1 MLQTQSSETGAV
13 MQTEDILDLPLF
25 GRNFY
30 DLTALVPGV
39 VQVGG
44 SINSFALSVSGQRE
58 FANSVQLDGIE
69 STQNRTQDVTVS
81 PSVDSVQEFKVV
93 TSAYNA
99 EYGNASGGVIAIQ
112 TKSGNNG
119 FHGDAYEFFR
129 PNFTA
134 ARPYSFGGGPEPA
147 SVLKQ
152 HNFGGTLGG
161 PIKKDRSFFF
171 VSYEGSRQKNAY
183 TYLDSTI
190 PFGLIGVQPDG
201 SVSFANLVDP
211 LAGSAGGPPAGTV
224 DPIFNSY
231 VTASCYGYCS
241 QQYAGNVVPAANPN
255 VPGSVSPAGLNTLLN
270 FFPKPNRPGI
280 DNGWFDNFAV
290 DSPTNNNN
298 NQVDSRFDQNLG
310 SADKLYVVYHWG
322 ANNQLVT
329 DPYHGATVVPGAGDA
344 DQANKQDGGAQ
355 SISVTEDHIFGSHA
369 VNEFRFGYLR
379 YYLDQYSLLNGTD
392 YSTKYGV
399 GNIAV
404 PGYPATIAFPDIFMA
419 DGYLAGGSS
428 YKPYHVLDANYQYT
442 DGVTWTG
449 IERHEIKIGGD
460 YRRLNSHPNFS
471 LFPTGYDYYDSFG
484 YAQTSDLTFNNFSYA
499 CNVPG
504 GWNCYGGSDIADLV
518 TGLPQDVYIGLQ
530 LTKPHT
536 QAGDLDLFA
545 QDTFKVSPRLTLNY
559 GLRYEYQT
567 PYTEAN
573 NYMSNY
579 DIASNTILIAGR
591 GGNSAALIN
600 SRKNDFGPRFGF
612 AYQIDNKTVIRG
624 GFGLFYSPENDGRED
639 YLTKN
644 APFANQA
651 GVRKLAIQRS
661 VPIHPRFRRAAQYGN
676 QHSFHRRYHSGQP
689 AERKPRDDIR
699 RQSAV
704 EDRQCGL
711 L

>member
-1 MLQTQSSETGAV
+1 M
-13 MQTEDILDLPLF
+13 
-25 GRNFY
+25 
-30 DLTALVPGV
+30 
-39 VQVGG
+39 
-44 SINSFALSVSGQRE
+44 
-58 FANSVQLDGIE
+58 
-69 STQNRTQDVTVS
+69 
-81 PSVDSVQEFKVV
+81 
-93 TSAYNA
+93 
-99 EYGNASGGVIAIQ
+99 
-112 TKSGNNG
+112 
-119 FHGDAYEFFR
+119 
-129 PNFTA
+129 
-134 ARPYSFGGGPEPA
+134 
-147 SVLKQ
+147 
-152 HNFGGTLGG
+152 
-161 PIKKDRSFFF
+161 
-171 VSYEGSRQKNAY
+171 
-183 TYLDSTI
+183 
-190 PFGLIGVQPDG
+190 
-201 SVSFANLVDP
+201 
-211 LAGSAGGPPAGTV
+211 
-224 DPIFNSY
+224 
-231 VTASCYGYCS
+231 
-241 QQYAGNVVPAANPN
+241 
-255 VPGSVSPAGLNTLLN
+255 
-270 FFPKPNRPGI
+270 
-280 DNGWFDNFAV
+280 
-290 DSPTNNNN
+290 
-298 NQVDSRFDQNLG
+298 G

-442 DGVTWTG
+442 DAVTWTG

-651 GVRKLAIQRS
+651 AYGNWPYNGPFQYVLDSGVPRNTAINIPSTGVIIPANLPNGNLETTYAVNPQLKTGSADSFNLTLERQVGSSIAVNLSYVGSVSHDLSYEVGDINANPNDPNTNNGDNRLTTDLGKIQYLTDAGMGNYNSLQVKVTKRESRNLSFLASYTYGHSLDNGPAPFDVGLNNDYPANPYDLTAEYATSDDDVRHNFIFSGLWRL
-661 VPIHPRFRRAAQYGN
+661 PIGTGQKFFPNLGQDHEPDFWWMAAQFHL
-676 QHSFHRRYHSGQP
+676 QHEVGDAS
-689 AERKPRDDIR
+689 
-699 RQSAV
+699 
-704 EDRQCGL
+704 QCGSERCGPYAGPQAKRYD
-711 L
+711 